1 MVPTRR
7 IELRAEHYHCSVLP
21 LYYVG
26 LILLE
31 SYYIIIYFYNFST
44 AFLQF
49 IDFFITFL
57 IPDTL

>member
-26 LILLE
+26 NYVLYLKAIIL
-31 SYYIIIYFYNFST
+31 
-44 AFLQF
+44 
-49 IDFFITFL
+49 
-57 IPDTL
+57 

>member
-26 LILLE
+26 IKFIIRGIDEISKSIL
-31 SYYIIIYFYNFST
+31 SYYLEKEI
-44 AFLQF
+44 AF
-49 IDFFITFL
+49 IK
-57 IPDTL
+57 